1 MRHDSV
7 LVVED
12 DARLAEMLS
21 GFLKDEGFKVSMAHT
36 GEAALAQCAQQPVDL
51 IVLDLMLP
59 GAPGLEVL
67 RELRRHEPSPP
78 VIILTARAEEADK
91 LVGLELGADDY
102 VTKPFSPRELAARI
116 RTVLRRARE
125 GRGKGDIIRQGDIQ
139 VDLAKFEA
147 SLGGCPL
154 GLTPTEFKL
163 LALLAQ
169 NPGRVFTRLQ
179 LLDVALGHAYEG
191 YERSIDTHISNL
203 RRKLEPQGEPTYIQT
218 VHGVGYRF
226 AGKGP

>member
-12 DARLAEMLS
+12 DEKLAEMLS
-21 GFLKDEGFKVSMAHT
+21 SFLKEEGFTVSMAHT
-36 GEAALAQCAQQPVDL
+36 GEAALAQWAQKPVDL

-67 RELRRHEPSPP
+67 RELRRHETSPP

-125 GRGKGDIIRQGDIQ
+125 GRGKGDVIRQGDVQ
-139 VDLAKFEA
+139 VDLIKFEA
-147 SLGGCPL
+147 SLSGRPL
-154 GLTPTEFKL
+154 SLTPTEFKL

-179 LLDVALGHAYEG
+179 LLDAALGHAYEG

-203 RRKLEPQGEPTYIQT
+203 RRKLEPYGEPTYIQT

-226 AGKGP
+226 AVKGP